1 MEVLLYQPGMMHS
14 KGMIVDDRVGLLGSA
29 NFDMRSLFVNFE
41 IGVFVY
47 SEPEV
52 AAMRAWAEEL
62 MAQSAPLPVEPER
75 RRLLGNVAEDLS
87 RLFAPML

>member
-1 MEVLLYQPGMMHS
+1 MMHS

-47 SEPEV
+47 SEPEIR
-52 AAMRAWAEEL
+52 AMRAWAEEL
-62 MAQSAPLPVEPER
+62 ISHSLPMPGEKPR
-75 RRLLGNVAEDLS
+75 RRGLGNVADDLS